1 VLLGLTLGG
10 VLLAHAGLQIA
21 RAFPP
26 EVRASAVD
34 AIKKRPRLAAV
45 TAAVAAW
52 TLVYALYSL
61 AYPSGAALLGAP
73 RAEAQVAAAR
83 EDAVDA
89 PAPGVSVSDL
99 LPPSLGGELAVA
111 DFDTTP
117 TTSAPSGDTASDT
130 GPPPPAVEAGPEPV
144 PCSVEAQAEALR
156 AAQLT
161 VEGLMG
167 RPLGADGA
175 VLVEALA
182 GCKDPTSA
190 ALSMLG
196 PINLLLNDAGVPV
209 LDLPD
214 APGVPFPPVPE
225 PIAAPLRAQ
234 VFDVCGRIL
243 AQAYPVAA
251 VAPVFRVSFDDAV
264 ATINIVADACGSF
277 APARSAS

>member
-1 VLLGLTLGG
+1 MLLGLTLGG
-10 VLLAHAGLQIA
+10 ILLAHAGLQIA

-26 EVRASAVD
+26 EVRANAVD
-34 AIKKRPRLAAV
+34 AVKRRPRLAAV
-45 TAAVAAW
+45 TAIVAAW

-61 AYPSGAALLGAP
+61 AYPSGAALFGAQ
-73 RAEAQVAAAR
+73 RADAEVAASR
-83 EDAVDA
+83 ESATDV
-89 PAPGVSVSDL
+89 PAPGVSVGDL
-99 LPPSLGGELAVA
+99 LPPSLGGELAVG
-111 DFDTTP
+111 DFDTTT
-117 TTSAPSGDTASDT
+117 TTSPGGTAAAPIPD
-130 GPPPPAVEAGPEPV
+130 PPAVEPGPAPV
-144 PCSVEAQAEALR
+144 PCSVEAQAEAVR
-156 AAQLT
+156 AAQVT
-161 VEGLMG
+161 VEGLTG

-196 PINLLLNDAGVPV
+196 PINLLLNDLGVPV

-214 APGVPFPPVPE
+214 RPGVPFPTVPE
-225 PIAAPLRAQ
+225 AIAAPLREQ
-234 VFDVCGRIL
+234 VFTVCGRIL

-251 VAPVFRVSFDDAV
+251 VAPVFRVHFDDAV